1 MADSPADPKA
11 QPPSS
16 LPARTALDRA
26 ALERILRR
34 AGELQAS
41 AADPLEEMTEEQL
54 IALGEEVGIAPQ
66 HLRQAIAEE
75 RTRPALQE
83 EASLAGRWVGPRTV
97 TARRV
102 LRGTREMLL
111 ARLDDWMRREECL
124 QVKRRYAD
132 RILWEPRRD
141 FLGNVKRGFNIGGR
155 AYNLTSAHDV
165 GATVV
170 MLDGGSALVQLD
182 ADLEPAR
189 RGRIGGGTAAAASGV
204 VAGGAL
210 AGLGLTFSIVAAP
223 LIAVAALPV
232 VAIGA
237 AGGLAIMRGFRKTAE
252 RVQLALEQ
260 ALDAVEHDDRPLRPG
275 VGDVIG
281 LIADAAKRVPNGPRG
296 GGGR

>member
-1 MADSPADPKA
+1 MADAPKDLTPQPSAPATT
-11 QPPSS
+11 
-16 LPARTALDRA
+16 RTALSRE

-54 IALGEEVGIAPQ
+54 IALGQEVGIPPQ

-75 RTRPALQE
+75 RTRPMLQE
-83 EASLAGRWVGPRTV
+83 EASLTGRWVGPRTV

-102 LRGTREMLL
+102 LRGTRDQLL

-124 QVKRRYAD
+124 QVKRRYLD

-141 FLGNVKRGFNIGGR
+141 FLGNVKRGFNFGGR
-155 AYNLTSAHDV
+155 AYNLTRANDV

-170 MLDGGSALVQLD
+170 PLDDGSALVQLD

-189 RGRIGGGTAAAASGV
+189 RKRVAAGTTVATTGLLGGGAVTGLGLGFS

-210 AGLGLTFSIVAAP
+210 IAA
-223 LIAVAALPV
+223 AALPFV
-232 VAIGA
+232 AAGAAIG
-237 AGGLAIMRGFRKTAE
+237 LAVMRGYRGTAE
-252 RVQLALEQ
+252 RVQLSLEQ
-260 ALDAVEHDDRPLRPG
+260 ALDAIEHDDRPLRPG

-281 LIADAAKRVPNGPRG
+281 LIADAARR
-296 GGGR
+296 RA

>member
-1 MADSPADPKA
+1 MPDSPSSSDSSR
-11 QPPSS
+11 PPV
-16 LPARTALDRA
+16 PARTALDRA

-54 IALGEEVGIAPQ
+54 IALGQEVGITPQ

-83 EASLAGRWVGPRTV
+83 EASVAGRWVGPRTV

-102 LRGTREMLL
+102 IRGTRDQLL

-124 QVKRRYAD
+124 QVKRRYVD

-155 AYNLTSAHDV
+155 SYNLTRAHDV

-170 MLDGGSALVQLD
+170 ALDGGSALVQLD
-182 ADLEPAR
+182 ADLDTAR
-189 RGRIGGGTAAAASGV
+189 RARIRGGTATAAGGV
-204 VAGGAL
+204 LAGGAVAGIGIGFTVMALPFL
-210 AGLGLTFSIVAAP
+210 ALAVVPVAA
-223 LIAVAALPV
+223 
-232 VAIGA
+232 G
-237 AGGLAIMRGFRKTAE
+237 AGGAGAILRGFRHTAE

-281 LIADAAKRVPNGPRG
+281 LITDATRRRV
-296 GGGR
+296 